1 MAAMALAG
9 IFLRDASSHF
19 VFAIPGRPRN
29 NGGCEQ
35 AFRDFGTGEMA
46 GPYGLIFDVDGVI
59 ADTEPLNAR
68 ASIAMFDELFG
79 LKGVVR
85 TGFEKGLGRGAAAY
99 VRAAAEVHGLSLSDE
114 QVEMAVQRRQENF
127 LKILQ
132 AEPLPAFAG
141 VLELMQQAL
150 ARADFRVAIATSSG
164 REMSEPT
171 LKSAKVP
178 YHRMTYI
185 TGSDVTL
192 KKPDPA
198 IFLTAAKRAGVEPQ
212 RCVVIEDAPDG
223 VAAAKA
229 ARAQC
234 IAVTNS
240 VGIDKLGQADLIV
253 DSLTEVNIDT
263 VISLIN
269 KPTGN

>member
-1 MAAMALAG
+1 
-9 IFLRDASSHF
+9 
-19 VFAIPGRPRN
+19 
-29 NGGCEQ
+29 
-35 AFRDFGTGEMA
+35 
-46 GPYGLIFDVDGVI
+46 
-59 ADTEPLNAR
+59 
-68 ASIAMFDELFG
+68 
-79 LKGVVR
+79 
-85 TGFEKGLGRGAAAY
+85 
-99 VRAAAEVHGLSLSDE
+99 
-114 QVEMAVQRRQENF
+114 
-127 LKILQ
+127 
-132 AEPLPAFAG
+132 
-141 VLELMQQAL
+141 MQQAL

-198 IFLTAAKRAGVEPQ
+198 IFLRPPNVRGSSRSAG
-212 RCVVIEDAPDG
+212 VIEDAG
-223 VAAAKA
+223 RCRAAKA